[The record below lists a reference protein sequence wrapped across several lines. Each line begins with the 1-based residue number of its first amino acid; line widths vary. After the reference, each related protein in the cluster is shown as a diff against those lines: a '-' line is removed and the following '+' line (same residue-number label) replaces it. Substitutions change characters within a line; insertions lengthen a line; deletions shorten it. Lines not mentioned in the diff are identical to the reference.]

1 VTSSGPDS
9 NGRIIYYLEGD
20 YFSSAKLDKIQI
32 TGIRLIKK
40 SEVEIA
46 IDLEKMTMSPVI
58 SETRMKSILRT
69 GDKAY
74 IILQTIATSCF
85 GFFNQEYV
93 DTEGNKYH
101 FNSE

>member
-1 VTSSGPDS
+1 
-9 NGRIIYYLEGD
+9 
-20 YFSSAKLDKIQI
+20 
-32 TGIRLIKK
+32 
-40 SEVEIA
+40 
-46 IDLEKMTMSPVI
+46 MSPVI

-101 FNSE
+101 FNSAGTSQQGEKVENYYTVVWPKDNKVILTRSLSPMLNLENPVEIKLMR